1 MKTHRPKLQQTLFKT
16 RFPGYWRLLTLT
28 FLWLSLAGATAQDCP
43 NCAPNSPIAQV
54 PGGDGRVSIIDT
66 DYPYPGNAL
75 FVATT
80 GNDET
85 GNGSEGNPYA
95 TIQKAFMVASPGATI
110 VMREGEYRTGTALID
125 INKRVTIQPYPHEK
139 VWFKGS
145 LEVSAGWTAAADNRW
160 TKTGL
165 PRLTTEN
172 VAIGSFC
179 TDGTNT
185 CSLDPDF
192 PMAKYREMVFINGVA
207 QRQVATREEVT
218 PGENEFWVDR
228 GTLADNARDNN
239 GTYVLGKDPTG
250 QVVEVASREV
260 AFRFIAAGSILR
272 GIGFLHY
279 ARWSFEV
286 AAQDMLVESNTVA
299 YSAAEGARASG
310 GVGKKFFV
318 NRNIFSYN
326 GKKGFQIYN
335 GNESIIENNVFSY
348 NNTENFRVS
357 YGAAGFK
364 IMRSPG
370 AHIRDNVF
378 ENNLSMGFWMDMGNY
393 GMKAYRNLSRLNKSA
408 GIYYEVSTMATIAGN
423 VCVSN
428 GTGIFIVN
436 SNNVVVYNNTLVD
449 NVDNILIIDDN
460 RPIDVAGERLPGDDW
475 NVRKIDLVNNLISNG
490 RTDRNGRGVTADQR
504 RTCAATQN
512 DPIVDLMDYNFYYR
526 PTLTTRNQVQIRW
539 RNTGCSVITP
549 YNDLAAFQ
557 SATAGGGAAKEVHG
571 KAIDNQAQ
579 NPFFDVP
586 TGNYQLSQFELRA
599 GSPARGAGQP
609 IVDSIA
615 TLINVHPGVAIHIGA
630 VQTTTQQSQTITF
643 AAIDSKTFGDA
654 PFALQATASSG
665 LPVSYS
671 VVSGPAT
678 LSGDTLTLTGTGVVV
693 VKASQAGNATYL
705 PAMETEQSFT
715 VYPAGTGLLASYF
728 STMNFTGLSLTRT
741 DATVNFSWGTMAPH
755 SSIKGDTYSVRWTG
769 QVMPLYTQTYTF
781 YTKSDDGVRLWVNG
795 VQLIDNWTEHAETE
809 DSGTITLQAGQKYD
823 IKLEYYEKLG
833 NAVCQ
838 LWWSCPTQ
846 PKQVIPQNRLFPATP
861 KAVSDRW
868 EGHLSVSISPNP
880 ASEWL
885 QVECVA
891 AQAGQLTMT
900 LTNMI
905 SQKSIHLSKKVAA
918 GLYTV
923 SIPISQIPNGLY
935 LLTIRKE
942 GMQVV
947 EKVVVAH

>member
-1 MKTHRPKLQQTLFKT
+1 MVSRC
-16 RFPGYWRLLTLT
+16 RFMLTLT
-28 FLWLSLAGATAQDCP
+28 FLGLSLAGATAQDCP
-43 NCAPNSPIAQV
+43 NCAPGSPIAQV

-66 DYPYPGNAL
+66 DYPYPGNAI
-75 FVATT
+75 FVAAT

-95 TIQKAFMVASPGATI
+95 TIQKAFTAASPGATI
-110 VMREGEYRTGTALID
+110 VMREGEYRTGTNLTD
-125 INKRVTIQPYPHEK
+125 VNKRVAIQPYPHEK

-250 QVVEVASREV
+250 QVVEVASRET
-260 AFRFIAAGSILR
+260 AFRFTAAGSVLR
-272 GIGFLHY
+272 GLGFLHY

-286 AAQDMLVESNTVA
+286 ASQDMLVESNTVA

-310 GVGKKFFV
+310 GTAGKKFFV

-326 GKKGFQIYN
+326 GKKGFQMYN

-393 GMKAYRNLSRLNKSA
+393 GMKAYRNLSRFNQAA

-436 SNNVVVYNNTLVD
+436 SNNVAVYNNTLID
-449 NVDNILIIDDN
+449 NVNNILIIDDN
-460 RPIDVAGERLPGDDW
+460 RPLHAEFERLPEDDW
-475 NVRKIDLVNNLISNG
+475 NVRNIDLVNNLISSS

-504 RTCAATQN
+504 RTCAATQT
-512 DPIVDLMDYNFYYR
+512 DPIVDQMDYNFYYR
-526 PTLTTRNQVQIRW
+526 PGITTRNQVLIQW
-539 RNTGCSVITP
+539 RNTGCTALIP

-557 SATAGGGAAKEVHG
+557 SATAAGGAPGKEVHG

-586 TGNYQLSQFELRA
+586 TGNYQWSDFELRA
-599 GSPARGAGQP
+599 GSPARGAGTP
-609 IVDSIA
+609 VVDSIA
-615 TLINVHPGVAIHIGA
+615 ELIGVNPGVAIHVGA
-630 VQTTTQQSQTITF
+630 VQTTTQQAQTITF
-643 AAIDSKTFGDA
+643 AALPDKTFGDA
-654 PFALQATASSG
+654 PFTLQASASSN
-665 LPVSYS
+665 LPVSFHI
-671 VVSGPAT
+671 VSGPAT
-678 LSGDTLTLTGTGVVV
+678 LSGDSLTLTGTGVVV
-693 VKASQAGNATYL
+693 VKAAQSGNDSYQAAV
-705 PAMETEQSFT
+705 ETEQSFT
-715 VYPAGTGLLASYF
+715 VKPAGTGLSAVYF
-728 STMNFTGLSLTRT
+728 STMNFAGPGLTRT
-741 DATVNFSWGTMAPH
+741 DATINFDWGTAAPH
-755 SSIKGDTYSVRWTG
+755 PSIGGDTYSVRWTG
-769 QVMPLYTQTYTF
+769 QVMPEYSQTYTF
-781 YTKSDDGVRLWVNG
+781 YTQSDDGVRLWVNG
-795 VQLIDNWTEHAETE
+795 VLLINNWSEHAETE
-809 DSGTITLQAGQKYD
+809 DSGTITLQAGRKYD

-833 NAVCQ
+833 NAVCRL
-838 LWWSCPTQ
+838 LWSSPAR
-846 PKQVIPQNRLFPATP
+846 PEQVIPQNRLFPVAP
-861 KAVSDRW
+861 KVVSGQW
-868 EGHLSVSISPNP
+868 EGHLKVSVSPNP

-885 QVECVA
+885 KVECQAV
-891 AQAGQLTMT
+891 QAGELT
-900 LTNMI
+900 LTFTSVL
-905 SQKSIHLSKKVAA
+905 SQKSIQLSKTVAA
-918 GLYTV
+918 GLYSL
-923 SIPISQIPNGLY
+923 SIPISHLPNGLY
-935 LLTIRKE
+935 YLTIRKD
-942 GMQVV
+942 GMQVI